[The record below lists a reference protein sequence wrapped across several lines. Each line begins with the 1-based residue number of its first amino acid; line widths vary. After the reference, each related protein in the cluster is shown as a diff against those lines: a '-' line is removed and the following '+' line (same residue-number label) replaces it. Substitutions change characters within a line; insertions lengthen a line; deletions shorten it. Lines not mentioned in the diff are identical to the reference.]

1 MLENLKQ
8 KFPNALTN
16 KKDTDD
22 ISNYVWFEDFR
33 SILGIP
39 RSEITAEEIR
49 LLELLFVP
57 SINPNNLNAHPGS
70 SWKNFLSE
78 PNAPL
83 PLTSWENVRFLHFKL
98 THADFSNSDFEGA
111 FLAFVPSDSAIIWEN
126 ETAGVL
132 IETDK
137 DEPLSNKELI
147 AITSTLESDFYVKTR
162 MFTGR
167 FHPVDQDLRHHWTQ
181 EKKCFEVAQVHLPDI
196 KVTDLADIIPY
207 SLINDP
213 SFKNANWFIN
223 EILGKTKQDTELIKT
238 VKTYIE
244 CNSNATYAAKQLYI
258 HRNSLQYRID
268 KFSERTG
275 LDIRNFRHALTAYL
289 ILILNDQFPM

>member
-8 KFPNALTN
+8 KFPNTITN
-16 KKDTDD
+16 KMDTDE
-22 ISNYVWFEDFR
+22 ISEYVWFEDSR

-49 LLELLFVP
+49 LLELLFAP
-57 SINPNNLNAHPGS
+57 SINPNNPKTYQDV
-70 SWKNFLSE
+70 SWKTFLSE

-83 PLTSWENVRFLHFKL
+83 PLTSWENVRFIHFKL
-98 THADFSNSDFEGA
+98 THADFSISDFEDA
-111 FLAFVPSDSAIIWEN
+111 FLAFVPSDATLVWEN
-126 ETAGVL
+126 ETSGIL

-137 DEPLSNKELI
+137 DESLSNNELI
-147 AITSTLESDFYVKTR
+147 AISSTLESDFYVKTR

-167 FHPVDQDLRHHWTQ
+167 FHPVNQDLHHHRNQ
-181 EKKCFEVAQVHLPDI
+181 EKKCFDLAQVHLPDL
-196 KVTDLADIIPY
+196 KVANLADIIPH
-207 SLINDP
+207 SLINVP
-213 SFKNANWFIN
+213 SVTNARWYIN

-238 VKTYIE
+238 IKTYIE

-289 ILILNDQFPM
+289 ILLLNE

>member
-1 MLENLKQ
+1 MMLENLKQ

-16 KKDTDD
+16 KMDTDE
-22 ISNYVWFEDFR
+22 ISDYVWFEDSR

-39 RSEITAEEIR
+39 RSEITDEEIR
-49 LLELLFVP
+49 LLELLFAP
-57 SINPNNLNAHPGS
+57 SINPNNFNVHPDS
-70 SWKNFLSE
+70 SWKTFLSE

-98 THADFSNSDFEGA
+98 THADFSNTDFEEA
-111 FLAFVPSDSAIIWEN
+111 FLAFVPSEAAIVWEN

-132 IETDK
+132 IETD
-137 DEPLSNKELI
+137 EEESLSTKQLI
-147 AITSTLESDFYVKTR
+147 AISSTLESDFYVKTR

-167 FHPVDQDLRHHWTQ
+167 FHPINQDLHQHWTQ
-181 EKKCFEVAQVHLPDI
+181 EKKCFGLAQMHLPDL
-196 KVTDLADIIPY
+196 KVADLADIIPH
-207 SLINDP
+207 SLIKDP
-213 SFKNANWFIN
+213 SVKNAKWYIN

-238 VKTYIE
+238 IKTYIE
-244 CNSNATYAAKQLYI
+244 CNSNATYASKQLYI

-289 ILILNDQFPM
+289 ILLLND

>member
-8 KFPNALTN
+8 KFPNALSN
-16 KKDTDD
+16 KLDTD
-22 ISNYVWFEDFR
+22 SVSEYVWFEDSIG

-39 RSEITAEEIR
+39 HSEITAEEIR
-49 LLELLFVP
+49 LLELLFAP
-57 SINPNNLNAHPGS
+57 SLSQNDLTTFPNA
-70 SWKNFLSE
+70 SWNSFLSE

-83 PLTSWENVRFLHFKL
+83 PLTNWENVRFIHFKL
-98 THADFSNSDFEGA
+98 THADFSNTDFEDA
-111 FLAFVPSDSAIIWEN
+111 FLAFVPSDAAFVWEN
-126 ETAGVL
+126 ETSGIL

-137 DEPLSNKELI
+137 DESLSKNELI

-167 FHPVDQDLRHHWTQ
+167 FHPVNQELRHHRNQ
-181 EKKCFEVAQVHLPDI
+181 EKKCFDLAQVHLPDL
-196 KVTDLADIIPY
+196 KVADLADIIPH
-207 SLINDP
+207 SLLKEQSVTNT
-213 SFKNANWFIN
+213 KWYIN
-223 EILGKTKQDTELIKT
+223 EILGKTQQDIELIKT
-238 VKTYIE
+238 IKTYIE

-268 KFSERTG
+268 KFTERTG

-289 ILILNDQFPM
+289 ILLLNE

>member
-1 MLENLKQ
+1 MLDKLKQ

-16 KKDTDD
+16 KIDTED
-22 ISNYVWFEDFR
+22 ISEYVWFEDSR
-33 SILGIP
+33 SMLGIP

-57 SINPNNLNAHPGS
+57 SINQNNLNTFPS
-70 SWKNFLSE
+70 TSWKTFLSE

-83 PLTSWENVRFLHFKL
+83 PLTSWENVRFIHFKL
-98 THADFSNSDFEGA
+98 THADYSRSDFEDA
-111 FLAFVPSDSAIIWEN
+111 FLAFVTSDAAIVWEN
-126 ETAGVL
+126 ETAGIL

-137 DEPLSNKELI
+137 DESLSNKELI
-147 AITSTLESDFYVKTR
+147 AISSTLESDFYVKIR

-167 FHPVDQDLRHHWTQ
+167 FHPVNQDLQHHRNQ
-181 EKKCFEVAQVHLPDI
+181 EKKCFDLAQVHLPDL
-196 KVTDLADIIPY
+196 KVADLADIIPH
-207 SLINDP
+207 SLINDL
-213 SFKNANWFIN
+213 SVTNAKWYIN

-238 VKTYIE
+238 IKTYIE

-268 KFSERTG
+268 KFTERTG

-289 ILILNDQFPM
+289 ILLMND

>member
-8 KFPNALTN
+8 KFPNTITN
-16 KKDTDD
+16 KMDTDE
-22 ISNYVWFEDFR
+22 ISEYVWFEDSR

-39 RSEITAEEIR
+39 RSEITEEEIR
-49 LLELLFVP
+49 LLELLFAP
-57 SINPNNLNAHPGS
+57 SINPNNPKTYQDV
-70 SWKNFLSE
+70 SWKTFLSE

-83 PLTSWENVRFLHFKL
+83 PLTSWENVRFIHFKL
-98 THADFSNSDFEGA
+98 THADFSISDFEDA
-111 FLAFVPSDSAIIWEN
+111 FLAFVPSDAALVWEN
-126 ETAGVL
+126 ETSGIL

-137 DEPLSNKELI
+137 DESLSNNELI
-147 AITSTLESDFYVKTR
+147 AISSTLESDFYVKTR

-167 FHPVDQDLRHHWTQ
+167 FHPVNQDLHHHRNQ
-181 EKKCFEVAQVHLPDI
+181 EKKCFDLAQVHLPDL
-196 KVTDLADIIPY
+196 KVANLADIIPH

-213 SFKNANWFIN
+213 SVTNARWYIN

-238 VKTYIE
+238 IKTYIE

-289 ILILNDQFPM
+289 ILLLNE

>member
-16 KKDTDD
+16 KKDTNDFTD
-22 ISNYVWFEDFR
+22 YVWFEDSR
-33 SILGIP
+33 SLLGIP

-57 SINPNNLNAHPGS
+57 SIYQNNLNTFPGT
-70 SWKNFLSE
+70 SWKTFLSE

-83 PLTSWENVRFLHFKL
+83 PLTSWENVRFIHFKL
-98 THADFSNSDFEGA
+98 THADYSHSDFEDA
-111 FLAFVPSDSAIIWEN
+111 FLAFVPSDAAIVWEN
-126 ETAGVL
+126 ETAGIL

-137 DEPLSNKELI
+137 DESLSNKELI
-147 AITSTLESDFYVKTR
+147 AISSTLESDFYVKTR

-167 FHPVDQDLRHHWTQ
+167 FHPVNQDLHHHRNQ
-181 EKKCFEVAQVHLPDI
+181 EKKCFDLAQVHLPDL
-196 KVTDLADIIPY
+196 KVADLADIIPH
-207 SLINDP
+207 SLINDL
-213 SFKNANWFIN
+213 SVTNSKWYIN

-238 VKTYIE
+238 IKTYIE

-268 KFSERTG
+268 KFTERTG

-289 ILILNDQFPM
+289 IILMND

>member
-8 KFPNALTN
+8 KFPNAITN
-16 KKDTDD
+16 KMDTDE
-22 ISNYVWFEDFR
+22 ISEYVWFEDSR

-39 RSEITAEEIR
+39 RSEITAEEIS
-49 LLELLFVP
+49 LLELLFAP
-57 SINPNNLNAHPGS
+57 CINPNNPNTYQDV
-70 SWKNFLSE
+70 SWKTFLSE

-83 PLTSWENVRFLHFKL
+83 PLTSWENVRFIHFKL
-98 THADFSNSDFEGA
+98 THADFSNSDFEDA
-111 FLAFVPSDSAIIWEN
+111 FLAFVPSDAALVWEN
-126 ETAGVL
+126 ETSGIL

-137 DEPLSNKELI
+137 DGPLSNKELI
-147 AITSTLESDFYVKTR
+147 AISSTLESDFYVKTR

-167 FHPVDQDLRHHWTQ
+167 FHPVNQDLHHHRNQ
-181 EKKCFEVAQVHLPDI
+181 EKKCFYLAQVHLPDL
-196 KVTDLADIIPY
+196 KVADLADIIPH
-207 SLINDP
+207 SLINDL
-213 SFKNANWFIN
+213 SVTNAKWYIN

-238 VKTYIE
+238 IKTYIE

-268 KFSERTG
+268 RFSERTG

-289 ILILNDQFPM
+289 ILLLND

>member
-8 KFPNALTN
+8 KFPNTITN
-16 KKDTDD
+16 KMDTDE
-22 ISNYVWFEDFR
+22 ISEYVWFEDSR

-39 RSEITAEEIR
+39 RSEITTEEIR
-49 LLELLFVP
+49 LLELLFAP
-57 SINPNNLNAHPGS
+57 SINPNNPKTYQDV
-70 SWKNFLSE
+70 SWKTFLSE

-83 PLTSWENVRFLHFKL
+83 PLTSWENVRFIHFKL
-98 THADFSNSDFEGA
+98 THADFSISDFEDA
-111 FLAFVPSDSAIIWEN
+111 FLAFVPSDAALVWEN
-126 ETAGVL
+126 ETSGIL

-137 DEPLSNKELI
+137 DESLSNNELI
-147 AITSTLESDFYVKTR
+147 AISSTLESDFYVKTR

-167 FHPVDQDLRHHWTQ
+167 FHPVNQDLHHHRNQ
-181 EKKCFEVAQVHLPDI
+181 EKKCFDLAQVHLPDL
-196 KVTDLADIIPY
+196 KVANLADIIPH

-213 SFKNANWFIN
+213 SVTNARWYIN

-238 VKTYIE
+238 IKTYIE

-289 ILILNDQFPM
+289 ILLLNE

>member
-8 KFPNALTN
+8 KFPNTITN
-16 KKDTDD
+16 KMDTDE
-22 ISNYVWFEDFR
+22 ISEYVWFEDSR

-49 LLELLFVP
+49 LLELLFAP
-57 SINPNNLNAHPGS
+57 SINPNNPKTYQDV
-70 SWKNFLSE
+70 SWKTFLSE

-83 PLTSWENVRFLHFKL
+83 PLTSWENVRFIHFKL
-98 THADFSNSDFEGA
+98 THADFSISDFEDA
-111 FLAFVPSDSAIIWEN
+111 FLAFVPSDAALVWEN
-126 ETAGVL
+126 ETSGIL

-137 DEPLSNKELI
+137 DESLSNNELI
-147 AITSTLESDFYVKTR
+147 AISSTLESDFYVKTR

-167 FHPVDQDLRHHWTQ
+167 FHPVNQDLHHHRNQ
-181 EKKCFEVAQVHLPDI
+181 EKKCFALAQVHLPDL
-196 KVTDLADIIPY
+196 KVANLADIIPH

-213 SFKNANWFIN
+213 SVTNARWYIN

-238 VKTYIE
+238 IKTYIE

-289 ILILNDQFPM
+289 ILLLNE

>member
-1 MLENLKQ
+1 MLEILKQ
-8 KFPNALTN
+8 KFPNTITN
-16 KKDTDD
+16 KMDTDE
-22 ISNYVWFEDFR
+22 ISEYVWFEDSR

-49 LLELLFVP
+49 LLELLFAP
-57 SINPNNLNAHPGS
+57 SINPNNPKTYQDV
-70 SWKNFLSE
+70 SWKTFLSE

-83 PLTSWENVRFLHFKL
+83 PLTSWENVRFIHFKL
-98 THADFSNSDFEGA
+98 THADFSISDFEDA
-111 FLAFVPSDSAIIWEN
+111 FLAFVPSDAALVWEN
-126 ETAGVL
+126 ETSGIL

-137 DEPLSNKELI
+137 DESLSNNELI
-147 AITSTLESDFYVKTR
+147 AISSTLESDFYVKTR

-167 FHPVDQDLRHHWTQ
+167 FHPVNQDLHHHRNQ
-181 EKKCFEVAQVHLPDI
+181 EKKCFDLAQVHLPDL
-196 KVTDLADIIPY
+196 KVANLADIIPH
-207 SLINDP
+207 SLINVP
-213 SFKNANWFIN
+213 SVTNARWYIN

-238 VKTYIE
+238 IKTYIE

-289 ILILNDQFPM
+289 ILLLNE

>member
-16 KKDTDD
+16 KRVTDD
-22 ISNYVWFEDFR
+22 ITDYVWIEDSR

-39 RSEITAEEIR
+39 RSEITADEIR
-49 LLELLFVP
+49 LLELLFAP
-57 SINPNNLNAHPGS
+57 STKPNNLNAHQDP
-70 SWKNFLSE
+70 SWKAFFAE

-83 PLTSWENVRFLHFKL
+83 PLTNWENVRFLHFKL
-98 THADFSNSDFEGA
+98 THADFSNSDFEEA
-111 FLAFVPSDSAIIWEN
+111 FLAFVPSDSALVWEN

-132 IETDK
+132 IETDR

-147 AITSTLESDFYVKTR
+147 AISSTLESDFYVKTR

-167 FHPVDQDLRHHWTQ
+167 FHPVNQDLHHHWTQ
-181 EKKCFEVAQVHLPDI
+181 EKKCFDLAQVHLPDL
-196 KVTDLADIIPY
+196 KVAELADIIPH

-213 SFKNANWFIN
+213 SVKNAKWYIN
-223 EILGKTKQDTELIKT
+223 EILGKTKQDAELIKT
-238 VKTYIE
+238 IKTYIE
-244 CNSNATYAAKQLYI
+244 CNSNATHAAKQLYI

-289 ILILNDQFPM
+289 IFLLTD